1 MDIEKRLTNLEN
13 LVNALIKR
21 IDNDKFYQSAD
32 DASEKKGI
40 STNASG
46 VEENGNGILDLAD
59 LSDENSTAIEDLAE
73 MIDDLESRVEA
84 LEEKEA

>member
-13 LVNALIKR
+13 LVNSLIKR
-21 IDNDKFYQSAD
+21 IDNDKFYQNAD
-32 DASEKKGI
+32 TASEKKGI

-46 VEENGNGILDLAD
+46 VEENGIGILDLAS

-73 MIDDLESRVEA
+73 MIDELEARVEA